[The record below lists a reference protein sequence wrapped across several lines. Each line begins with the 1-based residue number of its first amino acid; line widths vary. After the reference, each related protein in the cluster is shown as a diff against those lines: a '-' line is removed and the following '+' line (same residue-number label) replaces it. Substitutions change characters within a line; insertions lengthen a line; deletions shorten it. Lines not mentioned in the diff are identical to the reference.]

1 MENSIIK
8 FLFET
13 KAIQVCSEDKPFWY
27 ASGTLGPYY
36 INTHYLYG
44 SKEDAENLLEFIEEC
59 SLSKEECP
67 AKLFAAMMKQYEN
80 NSIYK
85 NVIDLVVAECEKVS
99 CDFISGG
106 ERRDFFFSIL
116 PAYFTKKPHLSIF
129 KDGTT
134 ILSDF
139 EFKKS
144 SIIGRDTLKGQEAL
158 HIVDL
163 VTEASSYVRA
173 WIPAIETT
181 GAKMTH
187 TITIVDRNQ
196 GGREIL
202 EDKGISFKAFALI
215 KQELFNK
222 ARKEKYIS
230 NNQYEMIHQF
240 ILNPG
245 KFMSMFIERHPHF
258 LDDQISLGGKAKER
272 ALLFIEKG
280 QQLNE

>member
-1 MENSIIK
+1 MENSIIRY
-8 FLFET
+8 LFET

-44 SKEDAENLLEFIEEC
+44 SKEEAEDLLSFIEEC
-59 SLSKEECP
+59 CLNKEECP
-67 AKLFAAMMKQYEN
+67 GKLFSVMMEQYN
-80 NSIYK
+80 KNSIYK
-85 NVIDLVVAECEKVS
+85 SVIDLVVSESNKLS
-99 CDFISGG
+99 YDFVSGG

-116 PAYFTKKPHLSIF
+116 TAYFTKKPHLSIF

-134 ILSDF
+134 ILSDY

-144 SIIGRDTLKGQEAL
+144 AIAGKDSLKGKESL
-158 HIVDL
+158 HVVDL

-173 WIPAIETT
+173 WIPAVESV
-181 GAKMTH
+181 GAKISH
-187 TITIVDRNQ
+187 TIAIVDRNQ

-202 EDKGISFKAFALI
+202 EEKGITFKAFALI
-215 KQELFNK
+215 KQDLFNK
-222 ARKEKYIS
+222 ARLEKYIS

-245 KFMSMFIERHPHF
+245 KFMSMFIVNHPHF
-258 LDDQISLGGKAKER
+258 LEDQINLGGKAKER
-272 ALLFIEKG
+272 ALLYMERSLD
-280 QQLNE
+280 QND